1 MSRDNALQP
10 TSAPTHLGAD
20 RDIRLTGENEDSEV
34 LCKIHAGLASRFN
47 MRRTIATSIRVS
59 LVCTFRS

>member
-1 MSRDNALQP
+1 MSRGNALQP
-10 TSAPTHLGAD
+10 TSAPTHLVPT
-20 RDIRLTGENEDSEV
+20 DIRLTWENGDSEV

>member
-20 RDIRLTGENEDSEV
+20 RDIRLTGENGGSEV
-34 LCKIHAGLASRFN
+34 LRKIHAGLGGRFD
-47 MRRTIATSIRVS
+47 MRRTIATSIGVS
-59 LVCTFRS
+59 LACTFRS